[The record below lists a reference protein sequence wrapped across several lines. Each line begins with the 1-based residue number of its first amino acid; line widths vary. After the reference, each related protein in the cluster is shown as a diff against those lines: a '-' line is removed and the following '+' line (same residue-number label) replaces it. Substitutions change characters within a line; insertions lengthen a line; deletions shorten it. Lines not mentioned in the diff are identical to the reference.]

1 MEIIPATEDSIQS
14 PISRWET
21 LMPEPSGEILSL
33 EASEEVPGPEL
44 RWEDTYCLRQ
54 FLLLAEQWYEE
65 RGVTSSFSK
74 MTSCP
79 SYLRIIGMGPKA
91 VPLIISQL
99 KREGRNPDHWFVALQ
114 AITGEDPI
122 REEARGN
129 TVSMAQAW
137 LDWAEKNGVW

>member
-1 MEIIPATEDSIQS
+1 MGITAVTEVSS
-14 PISRWET
+14 SFHISGWET
-21 LMPEPSGEILSL
+21 IMPEPSGEILSP
-33 EASEEVPGPEL
+33 EASEEVPTPEL
-44 RWEDTYCLRQ
+44 RWDDTYCLRQ
-54 FLLLAEQWYEE
+54 FLLLVQQWYEE

-114 AITGEDPI
+114 AIMGEDPI
-122 REEARGN
+122 PEEARGN

-137 LDWAEKNGVW
+137 LDWAEKNGIW

>member
-1 MEIIPATEDSIQS
+1 MEITAVTEASS
-14 PISRWET
+14 SFHISGWET
-21 LMPEPSGEILSL
+21 IMPEPSGEFLSP

-44 RWEDTYCLRQ
+44 RWDDTYCLRQ
-54 FLLLAEQWYEE
+54 FLLLVQQWYEE

-99 KREGRNPDHWFVALQ
+99 KREGRNPIIGLSRFKL
-114 AITGEDPI
+114 
-122 REEARGN
+122 
-129 TVSMAQAW
+129 
-137 LDWAEKNGVW
+137 